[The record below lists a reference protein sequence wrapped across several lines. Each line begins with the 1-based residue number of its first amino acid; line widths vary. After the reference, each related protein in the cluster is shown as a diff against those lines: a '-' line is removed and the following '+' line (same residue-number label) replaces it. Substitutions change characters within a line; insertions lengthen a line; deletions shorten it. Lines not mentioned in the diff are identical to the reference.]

1 MPNDPRHDEEGGK
14 KPAAA
19 AAVPKPRESSP
30 GKAVPK
36 ARESAPSSEPIPEPP
51 PSINANAYRASM
63 ESITTQRLS
72 LEPPEPRSM
81 SMLPPPPAPV
91 GKAFYEDVLV
101 LVENFGQIGRM
112 TWNAFG
118 SIFRRPLEIQST
130 LYQMESLGVR
140 SMGIASVTSLFVG
153 MVMAVQFAFGL
164 QKFGGMEYTGRI
176 IGLSFSR
183 ELAPTLTAVI
193 VGGRIGAGIAAEV
206 GSMAVTEQIDAIRAL
221 GADPV
226 KKLVV
231 PRLLASIVVMPVLG
245 AYSLVLGFA
254 GAMAITSVQFG
265 IPSGFFLRTS
275 LGSVNFADYF
285 SGMYK
290 TPFFG
295 AIIALIGCH
304 FGLITRG
311 GTEGVGQATTRT
323 VVAISIAILI
333 SDFFLTKVSILIF
346 PGR

>member
-1 MPNDPRHDEEGGK
+1 MP
-14 KPAAA
+14 
-19 AAVPKPRESSP
+19 S
-30 GKAVPK
+30 
-36 ARESAPSSEPIPEPP
+36 EPP
-51 PSINANAYRASM
+51 PPSF
-63 ESITTQRLS
+63 L
-72 LEPPEPRSM
+72 
-81 SMLPPPPAPV
+81 PPAPTKPKEWGIV
-91 GKAFYEDVLV
+91 VAVRSFLEHL
-101 LVENFGQIGRM
+101 GQIGRM
-112 TWNAFG
+112 TGGAAVAMWK
-118 SIFRRPLEIQST
+118 RPLEIQST

-140 SMGIASVTSLFVG
+140 SMGIASVTALFVG

-193 VGGRIGAGIAAEV
+193 VGGRIGSGIAAEV

-231 PRLLASIVVMPVLG
+231 PRLLASIIVMPVLG
-245 AYSLVLGFA
+245 AFALVIGFC
-254 GAMAITSVQFG
+254 GAMAICSSQFG
-265 IPSGFFLRTS
+265 IAPGFFLRTA

-285 SGMYK
+285 SGMFK

-295 AIIALIGCH
+295 AIIAILGCH

-323 VVAISIAILI
+323 VVAISISILVA
-333 SDFFLTKVSILIF
+333 DFFLTKVSIFIF
-346 PGR
+346 PGK